1 MFPAKDPCK
10 IKPVLKEKV
19 GDSVK
24 TSAKDGEMTPVK
36 QHWKFLAGSQLCKPT
51 GEQKGKI
58 TKKNHTL
65 GSDHTRK
72 PRWISHDSSLPTN
85 HQIGEW

>member
-10 IKPVLKEKV
+10 SNQFSKRKV

-24 TSAKDGEMTPVK
+24 PSAKDREMTPVK
-36 QHWKFLAGSQLCKPT
+36 QHWKFFAGSQLCKPP
-51 GEQKGKI
+51 GEQKGKSCKI
-58 TKKNHTL
+58 HTL

-72 PRWISHDSSLPTN
+72 LGWISHDPF
-85 HQIGEW
+85 Q